1 MAPPGFDQNLGF
13 LQRVENLTVEKL
25 IAQAFLNRGHGE
37 FTPPDTDLD
46 RCGLFLR
53 EIPPIPALKFDQ
65 SFLITH

>member
-1 MAPPGFDQNLGF
+1 
-13 LQRVENLTVEKL
+13 
-25 IAQAFLNRGHGE
+25 LNRGHGE